1 MKIHITNLYGQSS
14 RSTALIAQNMVTDV
28 ATTMGFKEIGIYS
41 YPVHTDSPNELNKR
55 IDGMFAAV
63 GSDDIVIAQF
73 PTWNSIEF
81 DTMLIDKLLSYRDI
95 KVAIFIHDV
104 VPLMFENNY
113 YLMPKFIELCNKA
126 QGLILPTRSMF
137 TRLEKEGLKT
147 KKIVF
152 QGLWDHLSKVDYHEP
167 NYQKTVN
174 FIGSA
179 SRFPFVKDWHFDTR
193 LQFFGDLEESDSI
206 NKSNIDLKGWMSDDE
221 LMLNLS
227 SGFGLVW
234 SEEID
239 NQKERTYS
247 MYNLSYKLSSYLA
260 AGLPII
266 VNEGISTQMFLEK
279 NGIGLVA
286 NSLSDVDRIVKQ
298 TSIEEYQQMVRN
310 VKKVSYLIKNG
321 YFTKKLL
328 IDTVYRLL
336 TE

>member
-81 DTMLIDKLLSYRDI
+81 DTMLIDKLLSYRDV

-298 TSIEEYQQMVRN
+298 TSIGEYQQMVRN

>member
-41 YPVHTDSPNELNKR
+41 YPVHTDSPNELKKR

-73 PTWNSIEF
+73 PTWNSLEF
-81 DTMLIDKLLSYRDI
+81 DTILIDKLLSYRDV

-126 QGLILPTRSMF
+126 QVLILPTKSML

-147 KKIVF
+147 EKIVF
-152 QGLWDHLSKVDYHEP
+152 QGLWDHLSQVDYHEP
-167 NYQKTVN
+167 NYKKAVN

-193 LQFFGDLEESDSI
+193 LQFFGDLEESDLI

-221 LMLNLS
+221 MMLNLS
-227 SGFGLVW
+227 EGFGLVW

-260 AGLPII
+260 AGLPVI
-266 VNEGISTQMFLEK
+266 VNEGISTQMFLKK

-286 NSLSDVDRIVKQ
+286 NSLLDVDRIVKQ
-298 TSIEEYQQMVRN
+298 TSIEEYQQMAQN

-328 IDTVYRLL
+328 VDTVYRLL
-336 TE
+336 TK

>member
-179 SRFPFVKDWHFDTR
+179 RRFPFVKDWHFDTR